1 MVRLIWTGAAL
12 DGLDEIAEYIAVSN
26 PSAAKKLVQ
35 TVFDKVSRLERF
47 PESGRVPAELQAM
60 AYREVI
66 VSPCRIFYKRD
77 GNKVYIL
84 YVFREERDLKKFLL
98 QAGVS

>member
-26 PSAAKKLVQ
+26 PRAANKLVQ
-35 TVFDKVSRLERF
+35 TVFEKVSRLEMV
-47 PESGRVPAELQAM
+47 PESGHVPAELQAT
-60 AYREVI
+60 AYREVM
-66 VSPCRIFYKRD
+66 VSPCRIFYKTD
-77 GNKVYIL
+77 GNKVCIL
-84 YVFREERDLKKFLL
+84 YVFREERELKRFLL

>member
-1 MVRLIWTGAAL
+1 MVRLIWTDTAVVVVN
-12 DGLDEIAEYIAVSN
+12 DIAGYIGVSN

-47 PESGRVPAELQAM
+47 PESGRVPAELQAT

-66 VSPCRIFYKRD
+66 VSPCRIFYKID

>member
-1 MVRLIWTGAAL
+1 MVRLIWTSAAL
-12 DGLDEIAEYIAVSN
+12 DGLDEIAEFIAVSN

-35 TVFDKVSRLERF
+35 TVFEKVSRLEMF
-47 PESGRVPAELQAM
+47 PESGHVPQELEAT

-66 VSPCRIFYKRD
+66 VSPCRIFYKID

-84 YVFREERDLKKFLL
+84 YVFRQERELKKFLL